1 MMKRKVKDLE
11 QDPESRGAGSA
22 STTASG
28 ATASGATV
36 AGTSGDSSR
45 GQSKGYVL
53 VAVVYLLGLCMG
65 ALDMSI
71 VNPARTVIQNSLG
84 VDDSLGVWILT
95 IYTLAYAV
103 SIPIMGKLADRHGRK
118 YIYLLCIFLFGAGS
132 ALCGLANS
140 MGSFGL
146 LLGARVIQA
155 LGGGGIMPVATAE
168 FGTAFPEEKR
178 GMALGLVGM
187 VYGLSS
193 IFGPSV
199 GSAILDVFGQ
209 SQWQFIFFVNIPVC
223 LVVLIL
229 GLKKLPNSTAE
240 EVKPIDG
247 LGILL
252 LTIMTLSLMYGLKNI
267 DFFNFVASIKGT
279 DAWPFLVIFVV
290 LLPLFVIR
298 ENKAED
304 PVINLHY
311 FRNVNILITL
321 ICAVIS
327 GIIMMGTIFFPQFCE
342 NALFMKSGSGGYFI
356 ALLGVGS
363 GVGAMMSGKLI
374 DKHGVKPVMALGFIG
389 SAIGSL
395 FMAFVACDNPTLINV
410 CLMLILTGLGLGF
423 TMGTPLNYMMLQ
435 NTHDSES
442 NSALATLSLVRS
454 IGTAVAPAI
463 MVAFIVHAS
472 ANMQTNLMSE
482 LPEEVTVNPLPY
494 AQVIDQKMDEMRAD
508 EDTAAMLEGQDI
520 PKLMSYTTIAV
531 DMNNTSENSDV
542 NVTISPAIIDEMQNS
557 DVTTIV
563 GVCKEMTTNVFEQ
576 LKPQLTQKASDG
588 MTSGIT
594 AMEGGAADMQ
604 DGLNEMASGIEEMN
618 AGLAGLGE
626 SIANVD
632 SQISE
637 ASAKIDNF
645 DAQITQM
652 QTGSDKIENGIE
664 QMEAALPGMKAQM
677 ATLTEGTPEWDELN
691 GKIASV
697 EENIPAMEAQKA
709 ELDQG
714 IAGLSQARAGVSAGR
729 DGMTEGRNK
738 MLSAQSEM
746 ESGRSELMD
755 AQANLQSAYDDLSE
769 TIAEMKAAR
778 DAIPAMFD
786 EAETNYLTAVDNCA
800 SEIQATYQQTL
811 NSGFKG
817 MAIFVAI
824 CALVGLALLLP
835 YNEKRRKLAEPFC

>member
-1 MMKRKVKDLE
+1 
-11 QDPESRGAGSA
+11 
-22 STTASG
+22 
-28 ATASGATV
+28 
-36 AGTSGDSSR
+36 
-45 GQSKGYVL
+45 
-53 VAVVYLLGLCMG
+53 
-65 ALDMSI
+65 
-71 VNPARTVIQNSLG
+71 
-84 VDDSLGVWILT
+84 
-95 IYTLAYAV
+95 
-103 SIPIMGKLADRHGRK
+103 
-118 YIYLLCIFLFGAGS
+118 
-132 ALCGLANS
+132 
-140 MGSFGL
+140 
-146 LLGARVIQA
+146 
-155 LGGGGIMPVATAE
+155 
-168 FGTAFPEEKR
+168 
-178 GMALGLVGM
+178 
-187 VYGLSS
+187 
-193 IFGPSV
+193 
-199 GSAILDVFGQ
+199 
-209 SQWQFIFFVNIPVC
+209 
-223 LVVLIL
+223 
-229 GLKKLPNSTAE
+229 
-240 EVKPIDG
+240 
-247 LGILL
+247 
-252 LTIMTLSLMYGLKNI
+252 
-267 DFFNFVASIKGT
+267 
-279 DAWPFLVIFVV
+279 
-290 LLPLFVIR
+290 
-298 ENKAED
+298 
-304 PVINLHY
+304 
-311 FRNVNILITL
+311 
-321 ICAVIS
+321 
-327 GIIMMGTIFFPQFCE
+327 
-342 NALFMKSGSGGYFI
+342 
-356 ALLGVGS
+356 
-363 GVGAMMSGKLI
+363 MMSGKLI

-472 ANMQTNLMSE
+472 ANMLTNLMSE

-494 AQVIDQKMDEMRAD
+494 AQVIDKKMDEMRAD
-508 EDTAAMLEGQDI
+508 EDTATILEGQDI

-652 QTGSDKIENGIE
+652 QTGSYKIENGIE
-664 QMEAALPGMKAQM
+664 QMEAALPGMKAHM